1 MAPPDDD
8 KKFEDVTG
16 EVVAD
21 VFGTS
26 GVELDAEPK
35 PEPEPEPEPEPK
47 QPGYDYTQQISQ
59 LTAQN
64 TALAQ
69 QIGQMQSALS
79 QMQQRPQIPQRAPGS
94 DLPANPKDHP
104 DYPKMEDWAKDPNA
118 AMEKWSAVNNLYQ
131 MRAQQYQQEQIRAQ
145 QQAQQAA
152 SQSVSQAHTETWN
165 DIAQMV
171 PEFAKENTRLRN
183 ITAHILKNKPELRQ
197 MREGMI
203 YACGAALIAY
213 IKENY
218 ASLQAGG
225 GQQPNQQQNVVQM
238 PVREPQRQQAVM
250 TRSGKG
256 AATTSVTLSPEQTE
270 MMEKMNIQDPESYA
284 QALKMLG
291 RTA

>member
-8 KKFEDVTG
+8 TKLSEDVTG

-79 QMQQRPQIPQRAPGS
+79 QMQQRPQAPQKPPGA
-94 DLPANPKDHP
+94 DLPAKPEDHP

-118 AMEKWSAVNNLYQ
+118 AMAKWNKVNKLYQ
-131 MRAQQYQQEQIRAQ
+131 DREQQFQQEQVKAQ
-145 QQAQQAA
+145 QEAQQAA
-152 SQSVSQAHTETWN
+152 VQNVSQAHNQSWN
-165 DIAQMV
+165 EIVTMV
-171 PEFAKENTRLRN
+171 PEFGQEGTPHR
-183 ITAHILKNKPELRQ
+183 ILATEILRQ
-197 MREGMI
+197 DPSLRQSPRGMA
-203 YACGAALIAY
+203 YACGAALIALT
-213 IKENY
+213 KL
-218 ASLQAGG
+218 ALSRQQA
-225 GQQPNQQQNVVQM
+225 GQQPDQQQNVVQM

-270 MMEKMNIQDPESYA
+270 MMEKMNIQDPESYV